1 MKKTKYVL
9 VGAGDRGREMFAKP
23 LADEWREAADFVGI
37 CDPNP
42 VRAQFV
48 SKECGGV
55 PCYEDFD
62 RMLGETEPDFVIVT
76 TPDSLHH
83 DYIIKAMEAGC
94 NVISEKPMT
103 TDVEKCRAILDAE
116 RRTGKKV
123 IVTFNC
129 RFDPYI
135 VRIKQLLAEGTI
147 GDILSVQMQWSLDTR
162 HGADYFRRWHSSM
175 AMSGGLLVHK
185 STHHFDMVN
194 WWLDDEPEH
203 VYADGGRYFYGPV
216 REQRGE
222 RCLTCSYTDSC
233 EFYMDI
239 MKDRFKREFYVSGEP
254 FDGYVRDKCVFSEE
268 IDIYDTMSLSVKY
281 GRGALLS
288 YSLNAYSPYEGWKVT
303 LVGTQGSLEAQAT
316 SDPLIDAG
324 SHRFIHVFNQR
335 KEHMTVK
342 MKKVTGAHG
351 GSDGLLRKMLFEQG
365 GADPLRQM
373 AGSWEGAMSLL
384 IGASANLS
392 IAERRRVDVKDQ
404 LI

>member
-1 MKKTKYVL
+1 
-9 VGAGDRGREMFAKP
+9 MFAKP
-23 LADEWREAADFVGI
+23 LVEDWKEVADFVGI

-42 VRAQFV
+42 VRAQFI
-48 SKECGGV
+48 SRECGDI
-55 PCYEDFD
+55 PCYQDFD
-62 RMLGETEPDFVIVT
+62 KMLSETEPDFVIVT

-83 DYIIKAMEAGC
+83 YYIIKAMEAGC
-94 NVISEKPMT
+94 NAISEKPMT
-103 TDVEKCRAILDAE
+103 TDAEKCRAILDAE
-116 RRTGKKV
+116 RRTGKKA

-135 VRIKQLLAEGTI
+135 VRIKQLLAEGAI
-147 GDILSVQMQWSLDTR
+147 GDILSVHMQWSLDTR

-185 STHHFDMVN
+185 STHHFDMIN
-194 WWLDDEPEH
+194 WWLDDEPLH
-203 VYADGGRYFYGPV
+203 VYADGGRYFYGPT

-222 RCLTCSYTDSC
+222 RCLTCSYKDSC

-254 FDGYVRDKCVFSEE
+254 FDGYVRDKCVFSED

-281 GRGALLS
+281 SRGALLS

-303 LVGTQGSLEAQAT
+303 LVGTQGRLEAQAT

-324 SHRFIHVFNQR
+324 SHQFIHVFNHGS
-335 KEHMTVK
+335 EHMTVK
-342 MKKVTGAHG
+342 MRKATGSHG
-351 GSDGLLRKMLFEQG
+351 GSDALLRKMLFEQR

-373 AGSWEGAMSLL
+373 AGSREGAMSLL
-384 IGASANLS
+384 IGASANIS
-392 IAERRRVDVKDQ
+392 IAEKRRVDVKDQ